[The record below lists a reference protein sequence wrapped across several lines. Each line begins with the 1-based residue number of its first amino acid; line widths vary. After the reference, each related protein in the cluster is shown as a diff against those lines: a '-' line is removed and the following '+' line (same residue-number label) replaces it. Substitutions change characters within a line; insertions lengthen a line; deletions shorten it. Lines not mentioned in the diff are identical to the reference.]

1 MNQDWESG
9 LWVPETT
16 WEKAFEKWKKSLPKA
31 SESAIERYIR
41 SKFTKAAEKLDAA
54 RNILREDPTEFLKT
68 LKKAQEE
75 HKTAVTL
82 Q

>member
-16 WEKAFEKWKKSLPKA
+16 WEKVFEKWKKSLPRA

-41 SKFTKAAEKLDAA
+41 SNFTKATEKLDAA
-54 RNILREDPTEFLKT
+54 QNILNEDPTEFLKT
-68 LKKAQEE
+68 LKKPRKNIKQ
-75 HKTAVTL
+75 